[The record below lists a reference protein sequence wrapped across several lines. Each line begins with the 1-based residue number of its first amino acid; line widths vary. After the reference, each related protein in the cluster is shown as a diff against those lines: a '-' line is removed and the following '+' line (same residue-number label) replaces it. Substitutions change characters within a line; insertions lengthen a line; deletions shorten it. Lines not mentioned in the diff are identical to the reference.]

1 MHALQRKVIKNM
13 GSILTS
19 MGMVLVDMDTKIACG
34 FFGAD
39 GALLLE
45 STSLTAFDA
54 VSVDVEATVGV
65 VSSVWAFSPDVLLLV
80 AGVLRFILALW
91 AAA

>member
-1 MHALQRKVIKNM
+1 
-13 GSILTS
+13 
-19 MGMVLVDMDTKIACG
+19 MGMVLVDMETTMACG

-45 STSLTAFDA
+45 STSPTAFDA
-54 VSVDVEATVGV
+54 VSADVEATTGAL
-65 VSSVWAFSPDVLLLV
+65 SSVWAFSLDVLLMV

>member
-1 MHALQRKVIKNM
+1 
-13 GSILTS
+13 
-19 MGMVLVDMDTKIACG
+19 MGMVLVDIETTMACG

-45 STSLTAFDA
+45 STSPTAFDA
-54 VSVDVEATVGV
+54 VSVDVEATEGV
-65 VSSVWAFSPDVLLLV
+65 LSSVWAFSLDELLLV
-80 AGVLRFILALW
+80 AGALRFILALW